1 MKPLQRLTLVVAAVA
16 IVACAHPSAAG
27 TAEEINAA
35 TTETLQELRRAISGQ
50 GRELARKAAGL
61 LVFPSVYK
69 AGIGIG
75 GSYGEGVLIV
85 GGNPAG
91 YYNIVSASF
100 GFSSARRRRPSS
112 SCS

>member
-1 MKPLQRLTLVVAAVA
+1 MLRAQGLVLIA
-16 IVACAHPSAAG
+16 IVAAAAAGLALGPDPARAG
-27 TAEEINAA
+27 TAQEINAA
-35 TTETLQELRRAISGQ
+35 TTEVLKSFDAQYPGQ

-85 GGNPAG
+85 GGNPDG
-91 YYNIVSASF
+91 YYNI
-100 GFSSARRRRPSS
+100 
-112 SCS
+112 